1 MVVNLAQ
8 TLWERALVRGES
20 EHQLRRLARLAVA
33 ATMGAL
39 LAGAMVPSASAAPAP
54 NVTPQASGKT
64 LADLQAQR
72 QAIFKQIL
80 ADPGNVP
87 LTLKYAELSSE
98 VGDLEGAISA
108 LERLLIVAPQVAEIN
123 YQLGILYMRL
133 GSFGQ
138 ASTDFQAAMAAPDA
152 TPDLKASA
160 ARYIAV
166 ADKQQVGDYIVGSF
180 VPGVRYQTNANGG
193 ALSNS
198 ILLNG
203 IPFEL
208 SQSAMADPDY
218 NAYFSAV
225 IHASHD
231 LQDQG
236 DRVNLDVNFY
246 ASKYEKHD
254 ELNTLAA
261 EVQAGP
267 VLDLGRIGLKGA
279 TLGLYGIGS
288 AVQLGGAPYLYVLG
302 AGGVLTMTP
311 TEATQLQTRFEYRYE
326 DYMNTPDRPTASDL
340 TGARMRL
347 TQGGQVQANDW
358 LRLSGSGYVER
369 KNGATAMRTDWEA
382 GLSAGATVAFGSKDN
397 QLPPVTLDLQLGL
410 AGRLYDAPDPVFS
423 STDVRTDK
431 SAYVQAALNIPVAEH
446 VAASVIAAYSRQIS
460 SYDLYTFD
468 DASLSLALT
477 TSF

>member
-1 MVVNLAQ
+1 MGRN
-8 TLWERALVRGES
+8 
-20 EHQLRRLARLAVA
+20 RRSGVLARALAVA
-33 ATMGAL
+33 AAAL
-39 LAGAMVPSASAAPAP
+39 IAATLAPAANAAAPP

-64 LADLQAQR
+64 LGDLQAER
-72 QAIFKQIL
+72 QALFKQIL
-80 ADPGNVP
+80 ANPGDVA

-98 VGDLEGAISA
+98 AGDLEGAISA
-108 LERLLIVAPQVAEIN
+108 LERILIFAPQVAEIN

-138 ASTDFQAAMAAPDA
+138 ASTDFKAAMAAPDA
-152 TPDLKASA
+152 TPDLKANA
-160 ARYIAV
+160 ARYIAI
-166 ADKQQVGDYIVGSF
+166 ADKQQVGDYLVGSF

-236 DRVNLDVNFY
+236 DRINLDANFY

-267 VLDLGRIGLKGA
+267 VVDLGRIGMKGA

-302 AGGVLTMTP
+302 AGGVLTATP
-311 TEATQLQTRFEYRYE
+311 ADGAQFQTRFEYRYE
-326 DYMNTPDRPTASDL
+326 DYQNSASRPTASDL

-347 TQGGQVQANDW
+347 TQSGQLHANDW
-358 LRLSGSGYVER
+358 LTLYGSGYAER
-369 KNGATAMRTDWEA
+369 KDGATAIKTDWEA
-382 GLSAGATVAFGSKDN
+382 GISAGTTLAFGSKTS

-410 AGRLYDAPDPVFS
+410 AGRLYNSPDPIFS
-423 STDVRTDK
+423 TTDVRMDK
-431 SAYVQAALNIPVAEH
+431 SAYVQASVNVPVAEH
-446 VAASVIAAYSRQIS
+446 VSASVIAAYSRQIS
-460 SYDLYTFD
+460 NYDLYTFD

-477 TSF
+477 TNF

>member
-1 MVVNLAQ
+1 MLRSRKLGHSDRGWFARATRVGVVPI
-8 TLWERALVRGES
+8 
-20 EHQLRRLARLAVA
+20 
-33 ATMGAL
+33 L
-39 LAGAMVPSASAAPAP
+39 LALALSPALAAPPP
-54 NVTPQASGKT
+54 NVAPQATGKT

-72 QAIFKQIL
+72 KVLFQQIL
-80 ADPGNVP
+80 ANPGDVA

-108 LERLLIVAPQVAEIN
+108 LERILIVAPQVAEVD

-138 ASTDFQAAMAAPDA
+138 ASADFKAAMAAPDA
-152 TPDLKASA
+152 TPDLKANA
-160 ARYIAV
+160 ARYIAI
-166 ADKQQVGDYIVGSF
+166 ADKQQVGDYIIGSF

-193 ALSNS
+193 AMSGS

-203 IPFEL
+203 IPFTL

-218 NAYFSAV
+218 NAYFAAV
-225 IHASHD
+225 IHASKD

-246 ASKYEKHD
+246 ASKYQKHD
-254 ELNTLAA
+254 ELNTIAG

-267 VLDLGRIGLKGA
+267 VLDLGRIGWKGA
-279 TLGLYGIGS
+279 TLGVYGIGS

-302 AGGVLTMTP
+302 AGGVLTATP
-311 TEATQLQTRFEYRYE
+311 SDSTQLQSRFEYRYE
-326 DYMNTPDRPTASDL
+326 AYQNSAARPTASDL

-347 TQGGQVQANDW
+347 TQSGQVKANSW
-358 LRLSGSGYVER
+358 LRLYASGYAER
-369 KNGATAMRTDWEA
+369 KNGQTAIKTDWEA
-382 GLSAGATVAFGSKDN
+382 GATTGATLAFVAKDS

-410 AGRLYDAPDPVFS
+410 AGRLFDAPDPTFS
-423 STDVRTDK
+423 TTNARLDK
-431 SAYVQAALNIPVAEH
+431 SAFIQASLNVPVADH

-460 SYDLYTFD
+460 NYDLYTFD

-477 TSF
+477 TNF